1 MFIIEFM
8 KRIFIV
14 LLLITCFVDS
24 YAQNTK
30 IGAWTSHMPYQQAV
44 QVLNTGQEIFCITSG
59 GVFVLNL
66 QDSSMSVITKQDG
79 LSGTN
84 LKTGAYDAST
94 KTVIVAYEN
103 TNIDLIKGR
112 EIINIDDIFK
122 TEITG
127 IKSINSINC
136 INGIA
141 YINCGFGIVL
151 LDLNKIEIKDTYYL
165 GDNGSNLGVN
175 SISIFNDKIFAATD
189 SGIYEANYN
198 NPNLANYQNWRKHR
212 SLYSFPSNPF
222 PATSCVTFNNRLYA
236 FLKDGIYEF
245 NGNEWLQSNNVFQGG
260 LGKFVLSQNKLLS
273 VYQYGLVA
281 YDENMQWVSF
291 INAGSDK
298 FINASFDNTGKLWVA
313 NITRGLQR
321 YDNNILTGTYI
332 PNGPFASIARRLAI
346 NNGKLIVASG
356 TVGEGYSNRFTLNG
370 IYRYQNKEW
379 KNYNYLNYPIV
390 DSFYDIISVAINKK
404 NNREYYGTFWKGIVE
419 FDENGYIRDYS
430 GYNSTIG
437 EAFGNDGQYRVTG
450 MAFDSKSQLWVSNYW
465 ADKPISVL
473 KTNGQWQAF
482 EFPGIFAEYK
492 YVSDITI
499 DEYDQKWVT
508 IPRSNAIL
516 VFKENTNGTVRYIRL
531 SSGANNGNLPKDA
544 SEVLCITEDLDGRMW
559 VGTNKGLAVFYN
571 TADILDPNADT
582 DAQPV
587 KVIDGEFVQSLLEN
601 ESITCIK
608 VDAANRKWIGTR
620 NGAWLFTSDG
630 TEQIHYFNTD
640 NSPLLTNIINDIAID
655 QQTGEVYF
663 ATDLG
668 IVSYRSDA
676 TEGLETNKEKIKVFP
691 NPVRETYRGAIA
703 IEGLVNAANVK
714 ITDIEGKVVFTTKA
728 NGSQAIWYGNNF
740 SGERVQSGV
749 YLVYS
754 ANEEGLETMVSK
766 IVFIH

>member
-1 MFIIEFM
+1 MRRF
-8 KRIFIV
+8 FIV
-14 LLLITCFVDS
+14 LLLINCITAS
-24 YAQNTK
+24 YAQNTR

-44 QVLNTGQEIFCITSG
+44 QVLNTGKEIYCLTVG
-59 GVFVLNL
+59 GVFVLNIE
-66 QDSSMSVITKQDG
+66 DSSMQVLSKQDG

-84 LKTGAYDAST
+84 IKTGAYDINS

-103 TNIDLIKGR
+103 TNIDLIRGR

-136 INGIA
+136 IDGIA
-141 YINCGFGIVL
+141 YINCGFGVVL
-151 LDLNKIEIKDTYYL
+151 LDLNKVEIKDTYYL
-165 GDNGSNLGVN
+165 GENGSNLGIYNIAVL
-175 SISIFNDKIFAATD
+175 NDKIYAATD
-189 SGIYEANYN
+189 SGIFEADYN
-198 NPNLANYQNWRKHR
+198 SVNLANYQNWRKHR
-212 SLYSFPSNPF
+212 NIYNFPVNAY
-222 PATSCVTFNNRLYA
+222 PAVSCVNYNNKLYA

-245 NGNEWLQSNNVFQGG
+245 DGNSWVYSNNVFQGG
-260 LGKFVLSQNKLLS
+260 LGKFTLSENKLIS
-273 VYQYGLVA
+273 VFNYGVVA
-281 YDENMQWVSF
+281 YDNNMQWVNF
-291 INAGSDK
+291 ISAASSDNFK
-298 FINASFDNTGKLWVA
+298 NASFDKSGKLWIA
-313 NITRGLQR
+313 NINRGLQR
-321 YDNNILTGTYI
+321 YDNNTLTASYV
-332 PNGPFASIARRLAI
+332 PNGPFASIARRLAFH
-346 NNGKLIVASG
+346 NGKLIVASG
-356 TVGEGYSNRFTLNG
+356 TVGEGYTNRFTNNG

-379 KNYNYLNYPIV
+379 KNYNYLNYPVV

-419 FDENGYIRDYS
+419 FDENGYVKDYS

-499 DEYDQKWVT
+499 DQYDQKWVC

-516 VFKENTNGTVRYIRL
+516 VFKENTNGTVKFIRL
-531 SSGANNGNLPKDA
+531 GSGANNGNLPKDA

-571 TADILDPNADT
+571 TSDILDPNADT

-587 KVIDGEFVQSLLEN
+587 KVVDGEFVQSLLEN
-601 ESITCIK
+601 ESITTIK
-608 VDAANRKWIGTR
+608 VDAANRKWVGTR
-620 NGAWLFTSDG
+620 NGVWLFTSDG
-630 TEQIHYFNTD
+630 AEQIHYFNTE

-655 QQTGEVYF
+655 QQTGEVF
-663 ATDLG
+663 FGTDFG

-676 TEGLETNKEKIKVFP
+676 TEGFETNKEQIKVFP
-691 NPVRETYRGAIA
+691 NPVKETYRGAIA

-714 ITDIEGKVVFTTKA
+714 ITDIEGKVVYTTKA

-740 SGERVQSGV
+740 SGERVQTGV

-754 ANEEGLETMVSK
+754 ANEDGLETMVSK

>member
-1 MFIIEFM
+1 MRRF
-8 KRIFIV
+8 FIV
-14 LLLITCFVDS
+14 LLLINCITAS
-24 YAQNTK
+24 YAQNTR

-44 QVLNTGQEIFCITSG
+44 QVLNTGKEIYCLTVG
-59 GVFVLNL
+59 GVFVLNIE
-66 QDSSMSVITKQDG
+66 DSSMQVLSKQDG

-84 LKTGAYDAST
+84 IKTGAYDINS

-103 TNIDLIKGR
+103 TNIDLIRGR

-136 INGIA
+136 IDGIA
-141 YINCGFGIVL
+141 YINCGFGVVL
-151 LDLNKIEIKDTYYL
+151 LDLNKVEIKDTYYL
-165 GDNGSNLGVN
+165 GENGSNLGIYNITVL
-175 SISIFNDKIFAATD
+175 NDKIYAATD
-189 SGIYEANYN
+189 SGIFEADYN
-198 NPNLANYQNWRKHR
+198 SVNLANYQNWRKH
-212 SLYSFPSNPF
+212 SNIYNFPVNAY
-222 PATSCVTFNNRLYA
+222 PAVSCVNYNNKLYA

-245 NGNEWLQSNNVFQGG
+245 DGNSWVYSNNVFQGG
-260 LGKFVLSQNKLLS
+260 LGKFTLSENKLIS
-273 VYQYGLVA
+273 VFNYGVVA
-281 YDENMQWVSF
+281 YDNNMQWVNF
-291 INAGSDK
+291 ISAASSDNFK
-298 FINASFDNTGKLWVA
+298 NASFDKSGKLWIA
-313 NITRGLQR
+313 NINRGLQR
-321 YDNNILTGTYI
+321 YDNNTLTASYV
-332 PNGPFASIARRLAI
+332 PNGPFASIARRLAFH
-346 NNGKLIVASG
+346 NGKLIVASG
-356 TVGEGYSNRFTLNG
+356 TVGEGYTNRFTNNG

-379 KNYNYLNYPIV
+379 KNYNYLNYPVV

-419 FDENGYIRDYS
+419 FDENGYVKDYS

-499 DEYDQKWVT
+499 DQYDQKWVC

-516 VFKENTNGTVRYIRL
+516 VFKENTNGTVKFIRL
-531 SSGANNGNLPKDA
+531 GSGANNGNLPKDA

-571 TADILDPNADT
+571 TSDILDPNADT

-587 KVIDGEFVQSLLEN
+587 KVVDGEFVQSLLEN
-601 ESITCIK
+601 ESIITIK
-608 VDAANRKWIGTR
+608 VDAANRKWVGTR
-620 NGAWLFTSDG
+620 NGVWLFTSDG
-630 TEQIHYFNTD
+630 TEQIHYFNTE

-655 QQTGEVYF
+655 QQTGEVF
-663 ATDLG
+663 FGTDFG

-676 TEGLETNKEKIKVFP
+676 TEGFETNKEQIKVFP
-691 NPVRETYRGAIA
+691 NPVKETYRGAIA

-714 ITDIEGKVVFTTKA
+714 ITDIEGKVVYTTKA

-740 SGERVQSGV
+740 SGERVQTGV

-754 ANEEGLETMVSK
+754 ANEDGLETMVSK